1 MIPTILLAAGFG
13 KRLRPYT
20 LKTPKCLIKIKGR
33 PLLDFWIERLS
44 KNNFSPFLINSH
56 YLPSVLKN
64 FIKKNKFKKKIKLV
78 YEPKL
83 LGTAGTLIK
92 NLDFFSFRDGLI
104 MHADNY
110 CKFNLK
116 NFYKT
121 HLNRPRNALM
131 TMLTF
136 NSNDPINAGIVKV
149 DKNFILKEF
158 YEKDINDNGKR
169 ANGAI
174 YLISKE
180 MQIELKNNYKIAEN
194 FSTDVIPYFK
204 DKILTYHTNSSF
216 FDIGTVKNYR
226 AANRS

>member
-1 MIPTILLAAGFG
+1 
-13 KRLRPYT
+13 
-20 LKTPKCLIKIKGR
+20 
-33 PLLDFWIERLS
+33 
-44 KNNFSPFLINSH
+44 
-56 YLPSVLKN
+56 
-64 FIKKNKFKKKIKLV
+64 
-78 YEPKL
+78 
-83 LGTAGTLIK
+83 
-92 NLDFFSFRDGLI
+92 

-194 FSTDVIPYFK
+194 FS
-204 DKILTYHTNSSF
+204 DK
-216 FDIGTVKNYR
+216 
-226 AANRS
+226 